1 MKRVVSILLA
11 ATLMLTPGTVTYATE
26 EKPVQMEYQAEG
38 QDAVQAVNGTEQDP
52 LKDIG
57 VVQVSIAPGITLQKS
72 VTFTVGLSGQESQ
85 SIELAANQEIQ
96 DTKGTVHFS
105 QLPAGT
111 YELTVAAPGF
121 ATYTQ
126 TIEVNS
132 KSYAVNLMTGFVEG
146 YTYEEGAYHPGVLL
160 IGDVT
165 GDGVIDDTDRSVLV
179 DAIDTEQSSE
189 LTDLTGDQ
197 KTDLADLEYFA
208 KGYQAEGHT
217 LACIEESVSADAIS
231 PKPGEDTNVEGNLE
245 DLLKGEGN
253 VTLSTQG
260 GTEISEEHPVSVE
273 FDLSESADTQIDGI
287 LIETNKENPIQK
299 ATVDI
304 TYVDA
309 EGNEQTVTAPI
320 ENGVEHLLRTSD
332 VQVSMDE
339 DGNIQ
344 IHLGSQIAVKKVT
357 LTIQGMQNNNNLAEI
372 SKVEFVNGMENRI
385 PKPDM
390 DIPTNLAVETGSEE
404 FTLTWDA
411 CKNVTGY
418 EVLIE
423 HNGEQDTYTVK
434 NNSLKVTSFNEK
446 KLVNKEQYTAK
457 VQSVNGTWKSGYSES
472 VTAVPKADK
481 KPDAPENVKAVGK
494 YKSVEVSWKN
504 MKNTEFYN
512 LFYREKGQEEYT
524 KIENITT
531 NSYTISELKE
541 NVKYEIYLTGVNEL
555 GESDPSLTSTAQTT
569 DLEPAVMPKYK
580 QINTSEEGQVSSHIV
595 SATRGRG
602 EMKDSPLDLEGKT
615 AWGTVDNNPASHFY
629 MADWDDG
636 GEYTDFNNKGFTFEF
651 DQPYTMDTIGFQEV
665 TAQGNFTRISLKY
678 WDENGSEHVVD
689 KNNLKIEARTDKN
702 NKRYYFIRIAEPIQA
717 KKISFGIGRDY
728 SGLRVI
734 TVSEI
739 SFYNYDSLED
749 DIMGLYE
756 DELHTVLKGSVTE
769 QTIQDLRNRLQTKDE
784 ASGEYHPDKDRLE
797 KELDNAEDI
806 LNNQLSE
813 PILIHNT
820 ITTRDT
826 DRGFSGLNAWQPLG
840 ITAAA
845 GEEIT
850 LFVGHNTMGTGS
862 NTNLQLV
869 ATQYHAESGSVSK
882 VVTTLKTGRNDVTIP
897 KIWSTDEE
905 SGGALYIQYTG
916 NNANDRYSVRVNG
929 GVEVPTLD
937 LYGVT
942 DAQERQ
948 QRAEQYVEALK
959 GYVEKMEAVHKEVH
973 ENSGN
978 ESVEYEYS
986 KENCILGATDILLDK
1001 MLFSLPAQQVLSGCE
1016 GNAQKLLDSMDAME
1030 GMMNLFYQ
1038 HKGLNQ
1044 AAPDEKDRFPQRHL
1058 NIRYQRMFAGAFMY
1072 AAGDHIGIG
1081 WNETAGMMTGVPV
1094 QSDNGKYVSGRYFGW
1109 GIAHEIGHN
1118 INQSAYAY
1126 AEVTNNYFAVLAQA
1140 KDTNDSVRFEY
1151 PKVYEKVTSG
1161 TTGKSEDVFTQL
1173 GMYWQLHL
1181 AYDSGYNFKTYD
1193 NYEEQLNN
1201 LFFARVDTYARNTAK
1216 APAPQG
1222 IALTLSGDRDQDFMR
1237 LACAAAQKNILEF
1250 FERWGM
1256 IPNDETRSYAGQFET
1271 ETRAIYYVND
1281 DSRVYRLENS
1291 GSSLG
1296 SLGSLGDVEAV
1307 GDDTTVSVNKDTA
1320 NQVDFTLTSKTIPEE
1335 DILGYEIT
1343 RTMISGGKVEKEVVG
1358 FTTENQFSDHVTTV
1372 NNRVITYEVTVVDK
1386 YLNRSAAKTL
1396 TPVKIEH
1403 DGSLDKEF
1411 WTTTTKNMEA
1421 VHTEDPGEADEDT
1434 PCAPQQEAP
1443 ILKAVDNKTDTTY
1456 TGIAGDEAEVLM
1468 QFNRKQVISGLK
1480 YTVNEG
1486 TAIKDYS
1493 IYVHG
1498 DNDEWTEVVKGSFDD
1513 KKVQTVYFENVDG
1526 KYVGTYST
1534 DAVKLV
1540 IHNQKDTEISI
1551 SELDVLGVTGDNV
1564 DFRSAQ
1570 DGTSAIGRLASDY
1583 QYGETEADKIPAGS
1597 IVFVGSYKGNPAY
1610 NVVLLYDQDGNI
1622 VGGTNTDGSLKAQ
1635 QIILADVPET
1645 GNIQDVSD
1653 GTWIYWIDPQDSA
1666 QLAGKQVRAELYR
1679 VNDAQTNEGQRLVS
1693 DSLYVEVPQEMP
1705 EIELNGNQ

>member
-1 MKRVVSILLA
+1 M
-11 ATLMLTPGTVTYATE
+11 
-26 EKPVQMEYQAEG
+26 
-38 QDAVQAVNGTEQDP
+38 
-52 LKDIG
+52 
-57 VVQVSIAPGITLQKS
+57 
-72 VTFTVGLSGQESQ
+72 
-85 SIELAANQEIQ
+85 
-96 DTKGTVHFS
+96 
-105 QLPAGT
+105 
-111 YELTVAAPGF
+111 
-121 ATYTQ
+121 
-126 TIEVNS
+126 
-132 KSYAVNLMTGFVEG
+132 
-146 YTYEEGAYHPGVLL
+146 
-160 IGDVT
+160 
-165 GDGVIDDTDRSVLV
+165 
-179 DAIDTEQSSE
+179 
-189 LTDLTGDQ
+189 TDLTGDQ

-304 TYVDA
+304 TYIDA

-629 MADWDDG
+629 IADWDDG

-916 NNANDRYSVRVNG
+916 NNANDCYSVRVNG

-959 GYVEKMEAVHKEVH
+959 GYVEKMEAVHKKVH

-1044 AAPDEKDRFPQRHL
+1044 TAPDEKDRFPQRHL

-1296 SLGSLGDVEAV
+1296 SLGDVEAV

-1335 DILGYEIT
+1335 DVLGYEIT
-1343 RTMISGGKVEKEVVG
+1343 RTMISGGQVEKEVVG

-1679 VNDAQTNEGQRLVS
+1679 VNDAQTNEGQRVVS

>member
-1 MKRVVSILLA
+1 M
-11 ATLMLTPGTVTYATE
+11 
-26 EKPVQMEYQAEG
+26 
-38 QDAVQAVNGTEQDP
+38 
-52 LKDIG
+52 
-57 VVQVSIAPGITLQKS
+57 
-72 VTFTVGLSGQESQ
+72 
-85 SIELAANQEIQ
+85 
-96 DTKGTVHFS
+96 
-105 QLPAGT
+105 
-111 YELTVAAPGF
+111 
-121 ATYTQ
+121 
-126 TIEVNS
+126 
-132 KSYAVNLMTGFVEG
+132 
-146 YTYEEGAYHPGVLL
+146 
-160 IGDVT
+160 
-165 GDGVIDDTDRSVLV
+165 
-179 DAIDTEQSSE
+179 
-189 LTDLTGDQ
+189 TDLTGDQ

-304 TYVDA
+304 TYIDA

-629 MADWDDG
+629 IADWDDG

-916 NNANDRYSVRVNG
+916 NNANDCYSVRVNG

-959 GYVEKMEAVHKEVH
+959 GYVEKMEAVHKKVH

-1044 AAPDEKDRFPQRHL
+1044 TAPDEKDRFPQRHL

-1296 SLGSLGDVEAV
+1296 SLGDVEAV

-1335 DILGYEIT
+1335 DVLGYEIT
-1343 RTMISGGKVEKEVVG
+1343 RTMISGGQVEKEVVG

>member
-1 MKRVVSILLA
+1 M
-11 ATLMLTPGTVTYATE
+11 
-26 EKPVQMEYQAEG
+26 
-38 QDAVQAVNGTEQDP
+38 
-52 LKDIG
+52 
-57 VVQVSIAPGITLQKS
+57 LQKC
-72 VTFTVGLSGQESQ
+72 
-85 SIELAANQEIQ
+85 
-96 DTKGTVHFS
+96 
-105 QLPAGT
+105 
-111 YELTVAAPGF
+111 LT
-121 ATYTQ
+121 TT
-126 TIEVNS
+126 
-132 KSYAVNLMTGFVEG
+132 
-146 YTYEEGAYHPGVLL
+146 
-160 IGDVT
+160 
-165 GDGVIDDTDRSVLV
+165 
-179 DAIDTEQSSE
+179 
-189 LTDLTGDQ
+189 
-197 KTDLADLEYFA
+197 
-208 KGYQAEGHT
+208 
-217 LACIEESVSADAIS
+217 
-231 PKPGEDTNVEGNLE
+231 
-245 DLLKGEGN
+245 

-304 TYVDA
+304 TYIDA

-580 QINTSEEGQVSSHIV
+580 QINTSEEGQVSSHIA

-813 PILIHNT
+813 PILVHNT

-959 GYVEKMEAVHKEVH
+959 GYVEKMEAVHKKVH

-1044 AAPDEKDRFPQRHL
+1044 TAPDEKDRFPQRHL

-1296 SLGSLGDVEAV
+1296 SLGDVEAV

-1335 DILGYEIT
+1335 DVLGYEIT
-1343 RTMISGGKVEKEVVG
+1343 RTMISGGQVEKEVVG

-1468 QFNRKQVISGLK
+1468 QFNRKQIISGLK

>member
-1 MKRVVSILLA
+1 M
-11 ATLMLTPGTVTYATE
+11 
-26 EKPVQMEYQAEG
+26 
-38 QDAVQAVNGTEQDP
+38 
-52 LKDIG
+52 
-57 VVQVSIAPGITLQKS
+57 
-72 VTFTVGLSGQESQ
+72 
-85 SIELAANQEIQ
+85 
-96 DTKGTVHFS
+96 
-105 QLPAGT
+105 
-111 YELTVAAPGF
+111 
-121 ATYTQ
+121 
-126 TIEVNS
+126 
-132 KSYAVNLMTGFVEG
+132 
-146 YTYEEGAYHPGVLL
+146 
-160 IGDVT
+160 
-165 GDGVIDDTDRSVLV
+165 
-179 DAIDTEQSSE
+179 
-189 LTDLTGDQ
+189 TDLTGDQ

-304 TYVDA
+304 TYIDA

-629 MADWDDG
+629 IADWDDG

-850 LFVGHNTMGTGS
+850 LFVGHNTMGIGS

-959 GYVEKMEAVHKEVH
+959 GYVEKMEAVHKKVH

-1044 AAPDEKDRFPQRHL
+1044 TAPDEKDRFPQRHL

-1296 SLGSLGDVEAV
+1296 SLGDVEAV

-1335 DILGYEIT
+1335 DVLGYEIT
-1343 RTMISGGKVEKEVVG
+1343 RTMISGGQVEKEVVG

-1468 QFNRKQVISGLK
+1468 QFNRKQIISGLK

>member
-1 MKRVVSILLA
+1 M
-11 ATLMLTPGTVTYATE
+11 
-26 EKPVQMEYQAEG
+26 
-38 QDAVQAVNGTEQDP
+38 
-52 LKDIG
+52 
-57 VVQVSIAPGITLQKS
+57 
-72 VTFTVGLSGQESQ
+72 
-85 SIELAANQEIQ
+85 
-96 DTKGTVHFS
+96 
-105 QLPAGT
+105 
-111 YELTVAAPGF
+111 
-121 ATYTQ
+121 
-126 TIEVNS
+126 
-132 KSYAVNLMTGFVEG
+132 
-146 YTYEEGAYHPGVLL
+146 
-160 IGDVT
+160 
-165 GDGVIDDTDRSVLV
+165 
-179 DAIDTEQSSE
+179 
-189 LTDLTGDQ
+189 TDLTGDQ

-304 TYVDA
+304 TYIDA

-629 MADWDDG
+629 IADWDDG

-916 NNANDRYSVRVNG
+916 NNANDCYSVRVNG

-959 GYVEKMEAVHKEVH
+959 GYVEKMEAVHKKVH

-1044 AAPDEKDRFPQRHL
+1044 TAPDEKDRFPQRHL

-1296 SLGSLGDVEAV
+1296 SLGDVEAV

-1335 DILGYEIT
+1335 DVLGYEIT
-1343 RTMISGGKVEKEVVG
+1343 RTMISGGQVEKEVVG

-1526 KYVGTYST
+1526 KYIGTYST

>member
-11 ATLMLTPGTVTYATE
+11 ATLMLTSGTVTYATE
-26 EKPVQMEYQAEG
+26 ENPVQMEYQTEG
-38 QDAVQAVNGTEQDP
+38 QDAVQAVNGTEQAP

-111 YELTVAAPGF
+111 YELTVAAPRF

-146 YTYEEGAYHPGVLL
+146 YTYEEGDYHPGVLL

-304 TYVDA
+304 TYIDA

-813 PILIHNT
+813 PILVHNT

-959 GYVEKMEAVHKEVH
+959 GYVEKMEAVHKKVH

-986 KENCILGATDILLDK
+986 KENCILVATDILLDK

-1016 GNAQKLLDSMDAME
+1016 VNAQKLLDSMDAME

-1044 AAPDEKDRFPQRHL
+1044 TAPDEKDRFPQRHL

-1256 IPNDETRSYAGQFET
+1256 ILNDETRSYAGQFET

-1296 SLGSLGDVEAV
+1296 SLGDVEAV

-1335 DILGYEIT
+1335 DVLGYEIT
-1343 RTMISGGKVEKEVVG
+1343 RTMISGGQVDKEVVG
-1358 FTTENQFSDHVTTV
+1358 FTTENQFSDHATTV

-1468 QFNRKQVISGLK
+1468 QFNRKQIISGLK

>member
-1 MKRVVSILLA
+1 M
-11 ATLMLTPGTVTYATE
+11 
-26 EKPVQMEYQAEG
+26 
-38 QDAVQAVNGTEQDP
+38 
-52 LKDIG
+52 
-57 VVQVSIAPGITLQKS
+57 
-72 VTFTVGLSGQESQ
+72 
-85 SIELAANQEIQ
+85 
-96 DTKGTVHFS
+96 
-105 QLPAGT
+105 
-111 YELTVAAPGF
+111 
-121 ATYTQ
+121 
-126 TIEVNS
+126 
-132 KSYAVNLMTGFVEG
+132 
-146 YTYEEGAYHPGVLL
+146 
-160 IGDVT
+160 
-165 GDGVIDDTDRSVLV
+165 
-179 DAIDTEQSSE
+179 
-189 LTDLTGDQ
+189 TDLTGDQ

-304 TYVDA
+304 TYIDA

-629 MADWDDG
+629 IADWDDG

-916 NNANDRYSVRVNG
+916 NNANDCYSVRVNG

-959 GYVEKMEAVHKEVH
+959 GYVEKMEAVHKKVH

-1044 AAPDEKDRFPQRHL
+1044 TAPDEKDRFPQRHL

-1296 SLGSLGDVEAV
+1296 SLGDVEAV

-1335 DILGYEIT
+1335 DVLGYEIT
-1343 RTMISGGKVEKEVVG
+1343 RTMISGGQVEKEVVG

-1597 IVFVGSYKGNPAY
+1597 IVFVGSYKGNPAH

>member
-1 MKRVVSILLA
+1 M
-11 ATLMLTPGTVTYATE
+11 
-26 EKPVQMEYQAEG
+26 
-38 QDAVQAVNGTEQDP
+38 
-52 LKDIG
+52 
-57 VVQVSIAPGITLQKS
+57 
-72 VTFTVGLSGQESQ
+72 
-85 SIELAANQEIQ
+85 
-96 DTKGTVHFS
+96 
-105 QLPAGT
+105 
-111 YELTVAAPGF
+111 
-121 ATYTQ
+121 
-126 TIEVNS
+126 
-132 KSYAVNLMTGFVEG
+132 
-146 YTYEEGAYHPGVLL
+146 
-160 IGDVT
+160 
-165 GDGVIDDTDRSVLV
+165 
-179 DAIDTEQSSE
+179 
-189 LTDLTGDQ
+189 TDLTGDQ

-304 TYVDA
+304 TYIDA

-629 MADWDDG
+629 IADWDDG

-916 NNANDRYSVRVNG
+916 NNANDCYSVRVNG

-959 GYVEKMEAVHKEVH
+959 GYVEKMEAVHKKVH

-1044 AAPDEKDRFPQRHL
+1044 TAPDEKDRFPQRHL

-1256 IPNDETRSYAGQFET
+1256 IPNDKTRSYAGQFET

-1291 GSSLG
+1291 GS

-1335 DILGYEIT
+1335 DVLGYEIT
-1343 RTMISGGKVEKEVVG
+1343 RTMISGGQVEKEVVG

>member
-1 MKRVVSILLA
+1 M
-11 ATLMLTPGTVTYATE
+11 
-26 EKPVQMEYQAEG
+26 
-38 QDAVQAVNGTEQDP
+38 
-52 LKDIG
+52 
-57 VVQVSIAPGITLQKS
+57 
-72 VTFTVGLSGQESQ
+72 
-85 SIELAANQEIQ
+85 
-96 DTKGTVHFS
+96 
-105 QLPAGT
+105 
-111 YELTVAAPGF
+111 
-121 ATYTQ
+121 
-126 TIEVNS
+126 
-132 KSYAVNLMTGFVEG
+132 
-146 YTYEEGAYHPGVLL
+146 
-160 IGDVT
+160 
-165 GDGVIDDTDRSVLV
+165 
-179 DAIDTEQSSE
+179 
-189 LTDLTGDQ
+189 TDLTGDQ

-304 TYVDA
+304 TYIDA

-629 MADWDDG
+629 IADWDDG

-959 GYVEKMEAVHKEVH
+959 GYVEKMEAVHKKVH

-1044 AAPDEKDRFPQRHL
+1044 TAPDEKDRFPQRHL

-1296 SLGSLGDVEAV
+1296 SLGDVEAV

-1335 DILGYEIT
+1335 DVLGYEIT

-1468 QFNRKQVISGLK
+1468 QFNRKQIISGLK

>member
-1 MKRVVSILLA
+1 M
-11 ATLMLTPGTVTYATE
+11 
-26 EKPVQMEYQAEG
+26 
-38 QDAVQAVNGTEQDP
+38 
-52 LKDIG
+52 
-57 VVQVSIAPGITLQKS
+57 
-72 VTFTVGLSGQESQ
+72 
-85 SIELAANQEIQ
+85 
-96 DTKGTVHFS
+96 
-105 QLPAGT
+105 
-111 YELTVAAPGF
+111 
-121 ATYTQ
+121 
-126 TIEVNS
+126 
-132 KSYAVNLMTGFVEG
+132 
-146 YTYEEGAYHPGVLL
+146 
-160 IGDVT
+160 
-165 GDGVIDDTDRSVLV
+165 
-179 DAIDTEQSSE
+179 
-189 LTDLTGDQ
+189 TDLTGDQ

-304 TYVDA
+304 TYIDA

-629 MADWDDG
+629 IADWDDG

-916 NNANDRYSVRVNG
+916 NNANDCYSVRVNG

-959 GYVEKMEAVHKEVH
+959 GYVEKMEAVHKKVH

-1044 AAPDEKDRFPQRHL
+1044 TAPDEKDRFPQRHL

-1296 SLGSLGDVEAV
+1296 SLGDVEAV

-1335 DILGYEIT
+1335 DVLGYEIT
-1343 RTMISGGKVEKEVVG
+1343 RTMISGGQVEKEVVG

-1421 VHTEDPGEADEDT
+1421 VHTEDPGEADEQT

>member
-11 ATLMLTPGTVTYATE
+11 ATLMLNSGTVAYATE
-26 EKPVQMEYQAEG
+26 ASPVGEVESQETGEESQKPLQNVGEVHVA
-38 QDAVQAVNGTEQDP
+38 
-52 LKDIG
+52 
-57 VVQVSIAPGITLQKS
+57 IAPGIVQQKS

-85 SIELAANQEIQ
+85 SIELPANSEAADVQGNVQFT
-96 DTKGTVHFS
+96 D
-105 QLPAGT
+105 LPAGT
-111 YELTVAAPGF
+111 YELTVTAPGF
-121 ATYTQ
+121 AAYRQ
-126 TIEVNS
+126 TLEVNN
-132 KSYAVNLMTGFVEG
+132 KSYTAKLMTGFVEG

-165 GDGVIDDTDRSVLV
+165 GDGVIDDVDRTALI

-197 KTDLADLEYFA
+197 KTDLADLEYFS

-217 LACIEESVSADAIS
+217 LAYIEEAVSAGAVS
-231 PKPGEDTNVEGNLE
+231 PKPGEGTNVEGNLE
-245 DLLKGEGN
+245 DVLKGEGS
-253 VTLSTQG
+253 VILSPEG

-273 FDLSESADTQIDGI
+273 FDLSENADTQMDGI

-309 EGNEQTVTAPI
+309 EGNEHTVTAPI
-320 ENGVEHLLRTSD
+320 ENGVEHLLRASD

-339 DGNIQ
+339 NGNIQ
-344 IHLGSQIAVKKVT
+344 IHLGSQVAVKKVT

-372 SKVEFVNGMENRI
+372 SKVEFVNGMEDRI

-390 DIPTNLAVETGSEE
+390 DIPANLAVETGSEE

-423 HNGEQDTYTVK
+423 HNGEQASYTVK

-446 KLVNKEQYTAK
+446 KLVNKEQYIAK
-457 VQSVNGTWKSGYSES
+457 VQSINGTWKSGYSEP

-481 KPDAPENVKAVGK
+481 KPDAPENVQAVGK

-504 MKNTEFYN
+504 MKNTDFYH

-629 MADWDDG
+629 IADWDDG

-869 ATQYHAESGSVSK
+869 ATQYHAESGAVSK

-897 KIWSTDEE
+897 RIWSTDEE

-948 QRAEQYVEALK
+948 QRAAQYVEALK
-959 GYVEKMEAVHKEVH
+959 SYVEKMETVHEEVHK
-973 ENSGN
+973 NSGN
-978 ESVEYEYS
+978 DAVEYEYN
-986 KENCILGATDILLDK
+986 KANCILGATDILLDT

-1044 AAPDEKDRFPQRHL
+1044 TAPDEKDRFPQRHL

-1072 AAGDHIGIG
+1072 AAGDHIGIE
-1081 WNETAGMMTGVPV
+1081 WNETAGMMGGVPV

-1256 IPNDETRSYAGQFET
+1256 IPNEETRSYAGQFEA

-1291 GSSLG
+1291 GS

-1320 NQVDFTLTSKTIPEE
+1320 NQVDFTLTSKTIPQE
-1335 DILGYEIT
+1335 DVLGYEIT
-1343 RTMISGGKVEKEVVG
+1343 RTMISGGQVEKEVVG

-1386 YLNRSAAKTL
+1386 YLNRSAVKAL

-1498 DNDEWTEVVKGSFDD
+1498 DNDEWTEIVKGSFND
-1513 KKVQTVYFENVDG
+1513 KQVQTVYFENVDG

-1540 IHNQKDTEISI
+1540 IHNQKGTEISI

-1610 NVVLLYDQDGNI
+1610 NVVLLYDQNGNI
-1622 VGGTNTDGSLKAQ
+1622 VGGTNEDGSLKAQ

-1653 GTWIYWIDPQDSA
+1653 GTWIYWIDPQDIAELS
-1666 QLAGKQVRAELYR
+1666 GKQVRAELYR

>member
-11 ATLMLTPGTVTYATE
+11 ATLMLTSGTVTYATE
-26 EKPVQMEYQAEG
+26 ENPVQMEYQAEG
-38 QDAVQAVNGTEQDP
+38 QDAVQAVNGTEQTP

-494 YKSVEVSWKN
+494 YKRVEVSWKN

-948 QRAEQYVEALK
+948 QRAAQYVEALK
-959 GYVEKMEAVHKEVH
+959 SYVEKMETVHEEVHK
-973 ENSGN
+973 NSGN
-978 ESVEYEYS
+978 DAVEYEYN
-986 KENCILGATDILLDK
+986 KANCILGATDILLNT

-1044 AAPDEKDRFPQRHL
+1044 TAPDEKDRFPRRHL

-1072 AAGDHIGIG
+1072 AAGDHIGIE
-1081 WNETAGMMTGVPV
+1081 WSETAGMMGGVP
-1094 QSDNGKYVSGRYFGW
+1094 
-1109 GIAHEIGHN
+1109 
-1118 INQSAYAY
+1118 
-1126 AEVTNNYFAVLAQA
+1126 QA

-1256 IPNDETRSYAGQFET
+1256 IPNEETRSYAGQFEA

-1281 DSRVYRLENS
+1281 DSRVYRLGNS
-1291 GSSLG
+1291 GS

-1320 NQVDFTLTSKTIPEE
+1320 NQVDFTLTSKTIPQE
-1335 DILGYEIT
+1335 DVLGYEIT
-1343 RTMISGGKVEKEVVG
+1343 RTMISGGQVEKEVVG

-1386 YLNRSAAKTL
+1386 YLNRSAVKAL

-1443 ILKAVDNKTDTTY
+1443 ILKAVDGKTDTTY

-1498 DNDEWTEVVKGSFDD
+1498 DNDEWTEVVKGSFND
-1513 KKVQTVYFENVDG
+1513 KQVQTVYFENVDG

-1540 IHNQKDTEISI
+1540 IHNQKGTEISI

-1610 NVVLLYDQDGNI
+1610 NVVLLYDQNGNI
-1622 VGGTNTDGSLKAQ
+1622 VGGTNEDGSLKAQ
-1635 QIILADVPET
+1635 QIILADVPEA

>member
-1 MKRVVSILLA
+1 M
-11 ATLMLTPGTVTYATE
+11 
-26 EKPVQMEYQAEG
+26 
-38 QDAVQAVNGTEQDP
+38 
-52 LKDIG
+52 
-57 VVQVSIAPGITLQKS
+57 
-72 VTFTVGLSGQESQ
+72 
-85 SIELAANQEIQ
+85 
-96 DTKGTVHFS
+96 
-105 QLPAGT
+105 
-111 YELTVAAPGF
+111 
-121 ATYTQ
+121 
-126 TIEVNS
+126 
-132 KSYAVNLMTGFVEG
+132 
-146 YTYEEGAYHPGVLL
+146 
-160 IGDVT
+160 
-165 GDGVIDDTDRSVLV
+165 
-179 DAIDTEQSSE
+179 
-189 LTDLTGDQ
+189 
-197 KTDLADLEYFA
+197 
-208 KGYQAEGHT
+208 
-217 LACIEESVSADAIS
+217 
-231 PKPGEDTNVEGNLE
+231 EGNLE

-304 TYVDA
+304 TYIDA

-434 NNSLKVTSFNEK
+434 NNSLKVTSFNER

-813 PILIHNT
+813 PILVHNT

-959 GYVEKMEAVHKEVH
+959 GYVEKMEAVHKKVH

-1044 AAPDEKDRFPQRHL
+1044 TAPDEKDRFPQRHL

-1296 SLGSLGDVEAV
+1296 SLGDVEAV

-1335 DILGYEIT
+1335 DVLGYEIT
-1343 RTMISGGKVEKEVVG
+1343 RTMISGGQVEKEVVG

-1468 QFNRKQVISGLK
+1468 QFNRKQIISGLK

>member
-1 MKRVVSILLA
+1 
-11 ATLMLTPGTVTYATE
+11 
-26 EKPVQMEYQAEG
+26 
-38 QDAVQAVNGTEQDP
+38 
-52 LKDIG
+52 
-57 VVQVSIAPGITLQKS
+57 
-72 VTFTVGLSGQESQ
+72 
-85 SIELAANQEIQ
+85 
-96 DTKGTVHFS
+96 
-105 QLPAGT
+105 
-111 YELTVAAPGF
+111 
-121 ATYTQ
+121 
-126 TIEVNS
+126 
-132 KSYAVNLMTGFVEG
+132 
-146 YTYEEGAYHPGVLL
+146 
-160 IGDVT
+160 
-165 GDGVIDDTDRSVLV
+165 
-179 DAIDTEQSSE
+179 
-189 LTDLTGDQ
+189 
-197 KTDLADLEYFA
+197 
-208 KGYQAEGHT
+208 
-217 LACIEESVSADAIS
+217 
-231 PKPGEDTNVEGNLE
+231 
-245 DLLKGEGN
+245 
-253 VTLSTQG
+253 
-260 GTEISEEHPVSVE
+260 
-273 FDLSESADTQIDGI
+273 
-287 LIETNKENPIQK
+287 
-299 ATVDI
+299 
-304 TYVDA
+304 
-309 EGNEQTVTAPI
+309 
-320 ENGVEHLLRTSD
+320 
-332 VQVSMDE
+332 MDE

-580 QINTSEEGQVSSHIV
+580 QINTSEEGQVSSHIA

-813 PILIHNT
+813 PILVHNT

-959 GYVEKMEAVHKEVH
+959 GYVEKMEAVHKKVH

-1044 AAPDEKDRFPQRHL
+1044 TAPDEKDRFPQRHL

-1201 LFFARVDTYARNTAK
+1201 LFFARMDTYARNTAK

-1296 SLGSLGDVEAV
+1296 SLGDVEAV

-1335 DILGYEIT
+1335 DVLGYEIT
-1343 RTMISGGKVEKEVVG
+1343 RTMISGGQVEKEVVG

-1468 QFNRKQVISGLK
+1468 QFNRKQIISGLK

>member
-11 ATLMLTPGTVTYATE
+11 ATLMLTSGTVTYATE
-26 EKPVQMEYQAEG
+26 ENPVQMEYQTEG
-38 QDAVQAVNGTEQDP
+38 QDAVQAVNGTEQAP

-146 YTYEEGAYHPGVLL
+146 YTYEEGDYHPGVLL

-357 LTIQGMQNNNNLAEI
+357 LTIQGMQNNNNLVEI

-948 QRAEQYVEALK
+948 QRAAQYVEALK
-959 GYVEKMEAVHKEVH
+959 SYVEKMETVHEEVHK
-973 ENSGN
+973 NSGN
-978 ESVEYEYS
+978 DAVEYEYN
-986 KENCILGATDILLDK
+986 KANCILGATDILLNT

-1044 AAPDEKDRFPQRHL
+1044 TAPDEKDRFPRRHL

-1072 AAGDHIGIG
+1072 AAGDHIGIE
-1081 WNETAGMMTGVPV
+1081 WNETAGMMGGVPV
-1094 QSDNGKYVSGRYFGW
+1094 QSENGKYVSGRYFGW

-1118 INQSAYAY
+1118 INQGAYAY

-1256 IPNDETRSYAGQFET
+1256 IPNEETRSYAGQFEA

-1281 DSRVYRLENS
+1281 DSRVYRLGNS
-1291 GSSLG
+1291 GS

-1307 GDDTTVSVNKDTA
+1307 GDDTTVSVNKDTT
-1320 NQVDFTLTSKTIPEE
+1320 NQVDFTLTSKTIPQE
-1335 DILGYEIT
+1335 DVLGYEIT
-1343 RTMISGGKVEKEVVG
+1343 RIMISGGQVEKEVVG

>member
-1 MKRVVSILLA
+1 M
-11 ATLMLTPGTVTYATE
+11 
-26 EKPVQMEYQAEG
+26 
-38 QDAVQAVNGTEQDP
+38 
-52 LKDIG
+52 
-57 VVQVSIAPGITLQKS
+57 
-72 VTFTVGLSGQESQ
+72 
-85 SIELAANQEIQ
+85 
-96 DTKGTVHFS
+96 
-105 QLPAGT
+105 
-111 YELTVAAPGF
+111 
-121 ATYTQ
+121 
-126 TIEVNS
+126 
-132 KSYAVNLMTGFVEG
+132 
-146 YTYEEGAYHPGVLL
+146 
-160 IGDVT
+160 
-165 GDGVIDDTDRSVLV
+165 
-179 DAIDTEQSSE
+179 
-189 LTDLTGDQ
+189 TDLTGDQ

-304 TYVDA
+304 TYIDA

-806 LNNQLSE
+806 LNNHLSE

-916 NNANDRYSVRVNG
+916 NNANDCYSVRVNG

-959 GYVEKMEAVHKEVH
+959 GYVEKMEAVHKKVH

-1044 AAPDEKDRFPQRHL
+1044 TAPDEKDRFPQRHL

-1296 SLGSLGDVEAV
+1296 SLGDVEAV

-1335 DILGYEIT
+1335 DVLGYEIT
-1343 RTMISGGKVEKEVVG
+1343 RTMISGGQVEKEVVG

-1468 QFNRKQVISGLK
+1468 QFNRKQIISGLK

>member
-1 MKRVVSILLA
+1 M
-11 ATLMLTPGTVTYATE
+11 
-26 EKPVQMEYQAEG
+26 
-38 QDAVQAVNGTEQDP
+38 
-52 LKDIG
+52 
-57 VVQVSIAPGITLQKS
+57 
-72 VTFTVGLSGQESQ
+72 
-85 SIELAANQEIQ
+85 
-96 DTKGTVHFS
+96 
-105 QLPAGT
+105 
-111 YELTVAAPGF
+111 
-121 ATYTQ
+121 
-126 TIEVNS
+126 
-132 KSYAVNLMTGFVEG
+132 
-146 YTYEEGAYHPGVLL
+146 
-160 IGDVT
+160 
-165 GDGVIDDTDRSVLV
+165 
-179 DAIDTEQSSE
+179 
-189 LTDLTGDQ
+189 
-197 KTDLADLEYFA
+197 
-208 KGYQAEGHT
+208 
-217 LACIEESVSADAIS
+217 
-231 PKPGEDTNVEGNLE
+231 
-245 DLLKGEGN
+245 
-253 VTLSTQG
+253 
-260 GTEISEEHPVSVE
+260 
-273 FDLSESADTQIDGI
+273 
-287 LIETNKENPIQK
+287 
-299 ATVDI
+299 DI
-304 TYVDA
+304 TYIDA

-434 NNSLKVTSFNEK
+434 NNSLKVTSFNER

-813 PILIHNT
+813 PILVHNT

-959 GYVEKMEAVHKEVH
+959 GYVEKMEAVHKKVH

-1044 AAPDEKDRFPQRHL
+1044 TAPDEKDRFPQRHL

-1181 AYDSGYNFKTYD
+1181 AYDFGYNFKTYD

-1296 SLGSLGDVEAV
+1296 SLGDVEAV

-1335 DILGYEIT
+1335 DVLGYEIT
-1343 RTMISGGKVEKEVVG
+1343 RTMISGGQVEKEVVG

-1468 QFNRKQVISGLK
+1468 QFNRKQIISGLK

>member
-1 MKRVVSILLA
+1 
-11 ATLMLTPGTVTYATE
+11 
-26 EKPVQMEYQAEG
+26 
-38 QDAVQAVNGTEQDP
+38 
-52 LKDIG
+52 
-57 VVQVSIAPGITLQKS
+57 
-72 VTFTVGLSGQESQ
+72 
-85 SIELAANQEIQ
+85 
-96 DTKGTVHFS
+96 
-105 QLPAGT
+105 
-111 YELTVAAPGF
+111 
-121 ATYTQ
+121 
-126 TIEVNS
+126 
-132 KSYAVNLMTGFVEG
+132 
-146 YTYEEGAYHPGVLL
+146 
-160 IGDVT
+160 
-165 GDGVIDDTDRSVLV
+165 
-179 DAIDTEQSSE
+179 
-189 LTDLTGDQ
+189 
-197 KTDLADLEYFA
+197 
-208 KGYQAEGHT
+208 
-217 LACIEESVSADAIS
+217 
-231 PKPGEDTNVEGNLE
+231 
-245 DLLKGEGN
+245 
-253 VTLSTQG
+253 
-260 GTEISEEHPVSVE
+260 
-273 FDLSESADTQIDGI
+273 
-287 LIETNKENPIQK
+287 
-299 ATVDI
+299 
-304 TYVDA
+304 
-309 EGNEQTVTAPI
+309 
-320 ENGVEHLLRTSD
+320 
-332 VQVSMDE
+332 MDE

-629 MADWDDG
+629 IADWDDG

-916 NNANDRYSVRVNG
+916 NNANDCYSVRVNG

-959 GYVEKMEAVHKEVH
+959 GYVEKMEAVHKKVH

-1044 AAPDEKDRFPQRHL
+1044 TAPDEKDRFPQRHL

-1296 SLGSLGDVEAV
+1296 SLGDVEAV

-1335 DILGYEIT
+1335 DVLGYEIT
-1343 RTMISGGKVEKEVVG
+1343 RTMISGGQVEKEVVG

>member
-1 MKRVVSILLA
+1 M
-11 ATLMLTPGTVTYATE
+11 
-26 EKPVQMEYQAEG
+26 
-38 QDAVQAVNGTEQDP
+38 
-52 LKDIG
+52 
-57 VVQVSIAPGITLQKS
+57 
-72 VTFTVGLSGQESQ
+72 
-85 SIELAANQEIQ
+85 
-96 DTKGTVHFS
+96 
-105 QLPAGT
+105 
-111 YELTVAAPGF
+111 
-121 ATYTQ
+121 
-126 TIEVNS
+126 
-132 KSYAVNLMTGFVEG
+132 
-146 YTYEEGAYHPGVLL
+146 LL

-304 TYVDA
+304 TYIDA

-813 PILIHNT
+813 PILVHNT

-959 GYVEKMEAVHKEVH
+959 GYVEKMEAVHKKVH

-1044 AAPDEKDRFPQRHL
+1044 TAPDEKDRFPQRHL

-1237 LACAAAQKNILEF
+1237 LACAVAQKNILEF

-1296 SLGSLGDVEAV
+1296 SLGDVEAV

-1335 DILGYEIT
+1335 DVLGYEIT
-1343 RTMISGGKVEKEVVG
+1343 RTMISGGQVEKEVVG

-1468 QFNRKQVISGLK
+1468 QFNRKQIISGLK

-1540 IHNQKDTEISI
+1540 IHNQKDTEIAI

-1564 DFRSAQ
+1564 NFRSAQ

>member
-1 MKRVVSILLA
+1 M
-11 ATLMLTPGTVTYATE
+11 
-26 EKPVQMEYQAEG
+26 
-38 QDAVQAVNGTEQDP
+38 
-52 LKDIG
+52 
-57 VVQVSIAPGITLQKS
+57 
-72 VTFTVGLSGQESQ
+72 
-85 SIELAANQEIQ
+85 
-96 DTKGTVHFS
+96 
-105 QLPAGT
+105 
-111 YELTVAAPGF
+111 
-121 ATYTQ
+121 
-126 TIEVNS
+126 
-132 KSYAVNLMTGFVEG
+132 
-146 YTYEEGAYHPGVLL
+146 
-160 IGDVT
+160 
-165 GDGVIDDTDRSVLV
+165 
-179 DAIDTEQSSE
+179 
-189 LTDLTGDQ
+189 
-197 KTDLADLEYFA
+197 
-208 KGYQAEGHT
+208 
-217 LACIEESVSADAIS
+217 
-231 PKPGEDTNVEGNLE
+231 EGNLE

-304 TYVDA
+304 TYIDA

-813 PILIHNT
+813 PILVHNT

-959 GYVEKMEAVHKEVH
+959 GYVEKMEAVHKKVH

-1044 AAPDEKDRFPQRHL
+1044 TAPDEKDRFPQRHL

-1237 LACAAAQKNILEF
+1237 LACAAARRI
-1250 FERWGM
+1250 
-1256 IPNDETRSYAGQFET
+1256 
-1271 ETRAIYYVND
+1271 
-1281 DSRVYRLENS
+1281 
-1291 GSSLG
+1291 
-1296 SLGSLGDVEAV
+1296 
-1307 GDDTTVSVNKDTA
+1307 
-1320 NQVDFTLTSKTIPEE
+1320 
-1335 DILGYEIT
+1335 
-1343 RTMISGGKVEKEVVG
+1343 
-1358 FTTENQFSDHVTTV
+1358 FS
-1372 NNRVITYEVTVVDK
+1372 N
-1386 YLNRSAAKTL
+1386 
-1396 TPVKIEH
+1396 
-1403 DGSLDKEF
+1403 F
-1411 WTTTTKNMEA
+1411 
-1421 VHTEDPGEADEDT
+1421 
-1434 PCAPQQEAP
+1434 
-1443 ILKAVDNKTDTTY
+1443 
-1456 TGIAGDEAEVLM
+1456 
-1468 QFNRKQVISGLK
+1468 
-1480 YTVNEG
+1480 
-1486 TAIKDYS
+1486 
-1493 IYVHG
+1493 
-1498 DNDEWTEVVKGSFDD
+1498 
-1513 KKVQTVYFENVDG
+1513 
-1526 KYVGTYST
+1526 
-1534 DAVKLV
+1534 
-1540 IHNQKDTEISI
+1540 
-1551 SELDVLGVTGDNV
+1551 
-1564 DFRSAQ
+1564 
-1570 DGTSAIGRLASDY
+1570 
-1583 QYGETEADKIPAGS
+1583 
-1597 IVFVGSYKGNPAY
+1597 
-1610 NVVLLYDQDGNI
+1610 
-1622 VGGTNTDGSLKAQ
+1622 
-1635 QIILADVPET
+1635 
-1645 GNIQDVSD
+1645 
-1653 GTWIYWIDPQDSA
+1653 
-1666 QLAGKQVRAELYR
+1666 
-1679 VNDAQTNEGQRLVS
+1679 
-1693 DSLYVEVPQEMP
+1693 
-1705 EIELNGNQ
+1705 

>member
-1 MKRVVSILLA
+1 M
-11 ATLMLTPGTVTYATE
+11 
-26 EKPVQMEYQAEG
+26 
-38 QDAVQAVNGTEQDP
+38 
-52 LKDIG
+52 
-57 VVQVSIAPGITLQKS
+57 
-72 VTFTVGLSGQESQ
+72 
-85 SIELAANQEIQ
+85 
-96 DTKGTVHFS
+96 
-105 QLPAGT
+105 
-111 YELTVAAPGF
+111 
-121 ATYTQ
+121 
-126 TIEVNS
+126 
-132 KSYAVNLMTGFVEG
+132 
-146 YTYEEGAYHPGVLL
+146 
-160 IGDVT
+160 
-165 GDGVIDDTDRSVLV
+165 
-179 DAIDTEQSSE
+179 
-189 LTDLTGDQ
+189 TDLTGDQ

-304 TYVDA
+304 TYIDA

-629 MADWDDG
+629 IADWDDG

-948 QRAEQYVEALK
+948 QRAEQYVEVLK
-959 GYVEKMEAVHKEVH
+959 GYVEKMEAVHKKVH

-1044 AAPDEKDRFPQRHL
+1044 TAPDEKDRFPQRHL

-1296 SLGSLGDVEAV
+1296 SLGDVEAV

-1335 DILGYEIT
+1335 DVLGYEIT
-1343 RTMISGGKVEKEVVG
+1343 RTMISGGQVEKEVVG

-1468 QFNRKQVISGLK
+1468 QFNRKQIISGLK

>member
-1 MKRVVSILLA
+1 M
-11 ATLMLTPGTVTYATE
+11 
-26 EKPVQMEYQAEG
+26 
-38 QDAVQAVNGTEQDP
+38 
-52 LKDIG
+52 
-57 VVQVSIAPGITLQKS
+57 
-72 VTFTVGLSGQESQ
+72 
-85 SIELAANQEIQ
+85 
-96 DTKGTVHFS
+96 
-105 QLPAGT
+105 
-111 YELTVAAPGF
+111 
-121 ATYTQ
+121 
-126 TIEVNS
+126 
-132 KSYAVNLMTGFVEG
+132 
-146 YTYEEGAYHPGVLL
+146 
-160 IGDVT
+160 
-165 GDGVIDDTDRSVLV
+165 
-179 DAIDTEQSSE
+179 
-189 LTDLTGDQ
+189 TDLTGDQ

-304 TYVDA
+304 TYIDA

-629 MADWDDG
+629 IADWDDG

-916 NNANDRYSVRVNG
+916 NNANDCYSVRVNG

-959 GYVEKMEAVHKEVH
+959 GYVEKMEAVHKKVH

-1044 AAPDEKDRFPQRHL
+1044 TAPDEKDRFPQRHL

-1296 SLGSLGDVEAV
+1296 SLGDVEAV

-1335 DILGYEIT
+1335 DVLGYEIT
-1343 RTMISGGKVEKEVVG
+1343 RTMISGGQVEKEVVG

-1468 QFNRKQVISGLK
+1468 QFNRKQIISGLK

-1513 KKVQTVYFENVDG
+1513 KKVQMVYFENVDG

>member
-1 MKRVVSILLA
+1 
-11 ATLMLTPGTVTYATE
+11 
-26 EKPVQMEYQAEG
+26 
-38 QDAVQAVNGTEQDP
+38 
-52 LKDIG
+52 
-57 VVQVSIAPGITLQKS
+57 
-72 VTFTVGLSGQESQ
+72 
-85 SIELAANQEIQ
+85 
-96 DTKGTVHFS
+96 
-105 QLPAGT
+105 
-111 YELTVAAPGF
+111 
-121 ATYTQ
+121 
-126 TIEVNS
+126 
-132 KSYAVNLMTGFVEG
+132 
-146 YTYEEGAYHPGVLL
+146 
-160 IGDVT
+160 
-165 GDGVIDDTDRSVLV
+165 
-179 DAIDTEQSSE
+179 

-304 TYVDA
+304 TYIDA

-629 MADWDDG
+629 IADWDDG

-916 NNANDRYSVRVNG
+916 NNANDCYSVRVNG

-959 GYVEKMEAVHKEVH
+959 GYVEKMEAVHKKVH

-1044 AAPDEKDRFPQRHL
+1044 TAPDEKDRFPQRHL

-1296 SLGSLGDVEAV
+1296 SLGDVEAV

-1335 DILGYEIT
+1335 DVLGYEIT
-1343 RTMISGGKVEKEVVG
+1343 RTMISGGQVEKEVVG

>member
-1 MKRVVSILLA
+1 M
-11 ATLMLTPGTVTYATE
+11 
-26 EKPVQMEYQAEG
+26 
-38 QDAVQAVNGTEQDP
+38 
-52 LKDIG
+52 
-57 VVQVSIAPGITLQKS
+57 
-72 VTFTVGLSGQESQ
+72 
-85 SIELAANQEIQ
+85 
-96 DTKGTVHFS
+96 
-105 QLPAGT
+105 
-111 YELTVAAPGF
+111 
-121 ATYTQ
+121 
-126 TIEVNS
+126 
-132 KSYAVNLMTGFVEG
+132 
-146 YTYEEGAYHPGVLL
+146 
-160 IGDVT
+160 
-165 GDGVIDDTDRSVLV
+165 
-179 DAIDTEQSSE
+179 
-189 LTDLTGDQ
+189 TDLTGDQ

-304 TYVDA
+304 TYIDA

-629 MADWDDG
+629 IADWDDG

-916 NNANDRYSVRVNG
+916 NNANDCYSVRVNG

-959 GYVEKMEAVHKEVH
+959 GYVEKMEAVHKKVH

-1044 AAPDEKDRFPQRHL
+1044 TAPDEKDRFPQRHL

-1193 NYEEQLNN
+1193 NYEERLNN

-1296 SLGSLGDVEAV
+1296 SLGDVEAV

-1335 DILGYEIT
+1335 DVLGYEIT
-1343 RTMISGGKVEKEVVG
+1343 RTMISGGQVEKEVVG

>member
-1 MKRVVSILLA
+1 M
-11 ATLMLTPGTVTYATE
+11 
-26 EKPVQMEYQAEG
+26 
-38 QDAVQAVNGTEQDP
+38 
-52 LKDIG
+52 
-57 VVQVSIAPGITLQKS
+57 
-72 VTFTVGLSGQESQ
+72 
-85 SIELAANQEIQ
+85 
-96 DTKGTVHFS
+96 
-105 QLPAGT
+105 
-111 YELTVAAPGF
+111 
-121 ATYTQ
+121 
-126 TIEVNS
+126 
-132 KSYAVNLMTGFVEG
+132 
-146 YTYEEGAYHPGVLL
+146 
-160 IGDVT
+160 
-165 GDGVIDDTDRSVLV
+165 
-179 DAIDTEQSSE
+179 
-189 LTDLTGDQ
+189 TDLTGDQ

-304 TYVDA
+304 TYIDA

-390 DIPTNLAVETGSEE
+390 DIPTNPAVETGSEE

-629 MADWDDG
+629 IADWDDG

-916 NNANDRYSVRVNG
+916 NNANDCYSVRVNG

-959 GYVEKMEAVHKEVH
+959 GYVEKMEAVHKKVH

-1044 AAPDEKDRFPQRHL
+1044 TAPDEKDRFPQRHL

-1296 SLGSLGDVEAV
+1296 SLGDVEAV

-1335 DILGYEIT
+1335 DVLGYEIT
-1343 RTMISGGKVEKEVVG
+1343 RTMISGGQVEKEVVG

>member
-1 MKRVVSILLA
+1 
-11 ATLMLTPGTVTYATE
+11 
-26 EKPVQMEYQAEG
+26 
-38 QDAVQAVNGTEQDP
+38 
-52 LKDIG
+52 
-57 VVQVSIAPGITLQKS
+57 
-72 VTFTVGLSGQESQ
+72 
-85 SIELAANQEIQ
+85 
-96 DTKGTVHFS
+96 
-105 QLPAGT
+105 
-111 YELTVAAPGF
+111 
-121 ATYTQ
+121 
-126 TIEVNS
+126 
-132 KSYAVNLMTGFVEG
+132 
-146 YTYEEGAYHPGVLL
+146 
-160 IGDVT
+160 
-165 GDGVIDDTDRSVLV
+165 
-179 DAIDTEQSSE
+179 
-189 LTDLTGDQ
+189 
-197 KTDLADLEYFA
+197 
-208 KGYQAEGHT
+208 
-217 LACIEESVSADAIS
+217 
-231 PKPGEDTNVEGNLE
+231 
-245 DLLKGEGN
+245 
-253 VTLSTQG
+253 
-260 GTEISEEHPVSVE
+260 
-273 FDLSESADTQIDGI
+273 
-287 LIETNKENPIQK
+287 
-299 ATVDI
+299 
-304 TYVDA
+304 
-309 EGNEQTVTAPI
+309 
-320 ENGVEHLLRTSD
+320 
-332 VQVSMDE
+332 MDE

-629 MADWDDG
+629 IADWDDG

-959 GYVEKMEAVHKEVH
+959 GYVEKMEAVHKKVH

-1044 AAPDEKDRFPQRHL
+1044 TAPDEKDRFPQRHL

-1296 SLGSLGDVEAV
+1296 SLGDVEAV

-1335 DILGYEIT
+1335 DVLGYEIT
-1343 RTMISGGKVEKEVVG
+1343 RTMISGGQVEKEVVG

-1468 QFNRKQVISGLK
+1468 QFNRKQIISGLK

-1679 VNDAQTNEGQRLVS
+1679 VKDAQTNEGQRLVS

>member
-1 MKRVVSILLA
+1 M
-11 ATLMLTPGTVTYATE
+11 
-26 EKPVQMEYQAEG
+26 
-38 QDAVQAVNGTEQDP
+38 
-52 LKDIG
+52 
-57 VVQVSIAPGITLQKS
+57 
-72 VTFTVGLSGQESQ
+72 
-85 SIELAANQEIQ
+85 
-96 DTKGTVHFS
+96 
-105 QLPAGT
+105 
-111 YELTVAAPGF
+111 
-121 ATYTQ
+121 
-126 TIEVNS
+126 
-132 KSYAVNLMTGFVEG
+132 
-146 YTYEEGAYHPGVLL
+146 
-160 IGDVT
+160 
-165 GDGVIDDTDRSVLV
+165 
-179 DAIDTEQSSE
+179 
-189 LTDLTGDQ
+189 TDLTGDQ

-304 TYVDA
+304 TYIDA

-629 MADWDDG
+629 IADWDDG

-813 PILIHNT
+813 PILVHNT

-948 QRAEQYVEALK
+948 QRAEQYVEVLK
-959 GYVEKMEAVHKEVH
+959 GYVEKMEAVHKKVH

-1044 AAPDEKDRFPQRHL
+1044 TAPDEKDRFPQRHL

-1296 SLGSLGDVEAV
+1296 SLGDVEAV

-1335 DILGYEIT
+1335 DVLGYEIT
-1343 RTMISGGKVEKEVVG
+1343 RTMISGGQVEKEVVG

-1468 QFNRKQVISGLK
+1468 QFNRKQIISGLK

>member
-11 ATLMLTPGTVTYATE
+11 ATLMLTSGTVTYATE
-26 EKPVQMEYQAEG
+26 ENPVQMEYQTEG
-38 QDAVQAVNGTEQDP
+38 QDAVQAVNGTEQAP

-146 YTYEEGAYHPGVLL
+146 YTYEEGDYHPGVLL

-304 TYVDA
+304 TYIDA

-472 VTAVPKADK
+472 VTAVPK
-481 KPDAPENVKAVGK
+481 PENVKAVGK

-813 PILIHNT
+813 PILVHNT

-959 GYVEKMEAVHKEVH
+959 GYVEKMEAVHKKVH

-1044 AAPDEKDRFPQRHL
+1044 TAPDEKDRFPQRHL

-1296 SLGSLGDVEAV
+1296 SLGDVEAV

-1335 DILGYEIT
+1335 DVLGYEIT
-1343 RTMISGGKVEKEVVG
+1343 RTMISGGQVEKEVVG

-1468 QFNRKQVISGLK
+1468 QFNRKQIISGLK

-1583 QYGETEADKIPAGS
+1583 QYGETEADKIPAGA

>member
-11 ATLMLTPGTVTYATE
+11 ATLMLTSGTVTYATE
-26 EKPVQMEYQAEG
+26 ENPVQMEYQAEG
-38 QDAVQAVNGTEQDP
+38 QDAVQAVNGTEQTP

-146 YTYEEGAYHPGVLL
+146 YTYEEGDYHPGVLL

-304 TYVDA
+304 TYIDA

-512 LFYREKGQEEYT
+512 LFYREKSQEEYT
-524 KIENITT
+524 KIENIST

-948 QRAEQYVEALK
+948 QRAAQYVEALK
-959 GYVEKMEAVHKEVH
+959 SYVEKMETVHEEVHK
-973 ENSGN
+973 NSGN
-978 ESVEYEYS
+978 DAVEYEYN
-986 KENCILGATDILLDK
+986 KANCILGATDILLNT

-1044 AAPDEKDRFPQRHL
+1044 TAPDEKDRFPRRHL

-1072 AAGDHIGIG
+1072 AAGDHIGIE
-1081 WNETAGMMTGVPV
+1081 WNETAGMMGGVPV
-1094 QSDNGKYVSGRYFGW
+1094 QSENGKYVSGRYFGW

-1118 INQSAYAY
+1118 INQGAYAY

-1222 IALTLSGDRDQDFMR
+1222 VALTLSGDRDQDFMR

-1256 IPNDETRSYAGQFET
+1256 IPNEETRSYAGQFEA

-1281 DSRVYRLENS
+1281 DSRVYRLGNS
-1291 GSSLG
+1291 GS

-1320 NQVDFTLTSKTIPEE
+1320 NQVDFTLTSKTIPQE
-1335 DILGYEIT
+1335 DVLGYEIT
-1343 RTMISGGKVEKEVVG
+1343 RIMISGGQVEKEVVG

-1610 NVVLLYDQDGNI
+1610 NVVLLYDQNGNI
-1622 VGGTNTDGSLKAQ
+1622 VGGTNEDGSLKAQ

-1653 GTWIYWIDPQDSA
+1653 GTWIYWIDPQDIAELS
-1666 QLAGKQVRAELYR
+1666 GKQVRAELYR

>member
-1 MKRVVSILLA
+1 M
-11 ATLMLTPGTVTYATE
+11 
-26 EKPVQMEYQAEG
+26 
-38 QDAVQAVNGTEQDP
+38 
-52 LKDIG
+52 
-57 VVQVSIAPGITLQKS
+57 
-72 VTFTVGLSGQESQ
+72 
-85 SIELAANQEIQ
+85 
-96 DTKGTVHFS
+96 
-105 QLPAGT
+105 
-111 YELTVAAPGF
+111 
-121 ATYTQ
+121 
-126 TIEVNS
+126 
-132 KSYAVNLMTGFVEG
+132 
-146 YTYEEGAYHPGVLL
+146 
-160 IGDVT
+160 
-165 GDGVIDDTDRSVLV
+165 
-179 DAIDTEQSSE
+179 
-189 LTDLTGDQ
+189 
-197 KTDLADLEYFA
+197 
-208 KGYQAEGHT
+208 
-217 LACIEESVSADAIS
+217 
-231 PKPGEDTNVEGNLE
+231 
-245 DLLKGEGN
+245 
-253 VTLSTQG
+253 
-260 GTEISEEHPVSVE
+260 
-273 FDLSESADTQIDGI
+273 
-287 LIETNKENPIQK
+287 
-299 ATVDI
+299 DI
-304 TYVDA
+304 TYIDA

-629 MADWDDG
+629 IADWDDG

-916 NNANDRYSVRVNG
+916 NNANDCYSVRVNG

-959 GYVEKMEAVHKEVH
+959 GYVEKMEAVHKKVH

-1044 AAPDEKDRFPQRHL
+1044 TAPDEKDRFPQRHL

-1296 SLGSLGDVEAV
+1296 SLGDVEAV

-1335 DILGYEIT
+1335 DVLGYEIT
-1343 RTMISGGKVEKEVVG
+1343 RTMISGGQVEKEVVG

>member
-11 ATLMLTPGTVTYATE
+11 ATLMLTSGTVTYATE
-26 EKPVQMEYQAEG
+26 ENPVQMEYQTEG
-38 QDAVQAVNGTEQDP
+38 QDAVQAVNGTEQAP

-96 DTKGTVHFS
+96 GTKGTVHFS

-146 YTYEEGAYHPGVLL
+146 YTYEEGDYHPGVLL

-304 TYVDA
+304 TYIDA
-309 EGNEQTVTAPI
+309 EGNEQTVTAAI

-372 SKVEFVNGMENRI
+372 SKVEFVNEMENRI

-756 DELHTVLKGSVTE
+756 DELHTVLKGFVTE

-813 PILIHNT
+813 PILVHNT

-959 GYVEKMEAVHKEVH
+959 GYVEKMEAVHKKVH

-1044 AAPDEKDRFPQRHL
+1044 TAPDEKDRFPQRHL

-1296 SLGSLGDVEAV
+1296 SLGDVEAV

-1335 DILGYEIT
+1335 DVLGYEIT
-1343 RTMISGGKVEKEVVG
+1343 RTMISGGQVEKEVVG

-1468 QFNRKQVISGLK
+1468 QFNRKQIISGLK

-1493 IYVHG
+1493 IYVHR

>member
-11 ATLMLTPGTVTYATE
+11 ATLMLTSGTVTYATE
-26 EKPVQMEYQAEG
+26 ENPVQMEYQTEG
-38 QDAVQAVNGTEQDP
+38 QDAVQAVNGTEQAP

-146 YTYEEGAYHPGVLL
+146 YTYEEGDYHPGVLL

-304 TYVDA
+304 TYIDA

-569 DLEPAVMPKYK
+569 DLEPAVMPKYE
-580 QINTSEEGQVSSHIV
+580 QINTSEEGQVSSHIA

-813 PILIHNT
+813 PILVHNT

-959 GYVEKMEAVHKEVH
+959 GYVEKMEAVHKKVH

-1044 AAPDEKDRFPQRHL
+1044 TAPDEKDRFPQRHL

-1094 QSDNGKYVSGRYFGW
+1094 QSDNGKYVSGHYFGW

-1296 SLGSLGDVEAV
+1296 SLGDVEAV

-1320 NQVDFTLTSKTIPEE
+1320 NQVDFTFPEE
-1335 DILGYEIT
+1335 DVLGYEIT
-1343 RTMISGGKVEKEVVG
+1343 RTMISGGQVEKEVVG

-1468 QFNRKQVISGLK
+1468 QFNRKQIISGLK

>member
-1 MKRVVSILLA
+1 
-11 ATLMLTPGTVTYATE
+11 
-26 EKPVQMEYQAEG
+26 
-38 QDAVQAVNGTEQDP
+38 
-52 LKDIG
+52 
-57 VVQVSIAPGITLQKS
+57 
-72 VTFTVGLSGQESQ
+72 
-85 SIELAANQEIQ
+85 
-96 DTKGTVHFS
+96 
-105 QLPAGT
+105 
-111 YELTVAAPGF
+111 
-121 ATYTQ
+121 
-126 TIEVNS
+126 
-132 KSYAVNLMTGFVEG
+132 
-146 YTYEEGAYHPGVLL
+146 
-160 IGDVT
+160 
-165 GDGVIDDTDRSVLV
+165 
-179 DAIDTEQSSE
+179 
-189 LTDLTGDQ
+189 
-197 KTDLADLEYFA
+197 
-208 KGYQAEGHT
+208 
-217 LACIEESVSADAIS
+217 
-231 PKPGEDTNVEGNLE
+231 
-245 DLLKGEGN
+245 
-253 VTLSTQG
+253 
-260 GTEISEEHPVSVE
+260 
-273 FDLSESADTQIDGI
+273 
-287 LIETNKENPIQK
+287 
-299 ATVDI
+299 
-304 TYVDA
+304 
-309 EGNEQTVTAPI
+309 
-320 ENGVEHLLRTSD
+320 
-332 VQVSMDE
+332 MDE

-959 GYVEKMEAVHKEVH
+959 GYVEKMEDVHKEVH

-1296 SLGSLGDVEAV
+1296 SLGDVEAV

-1320 NQVDFTLTSKTIPEE
+1320 NQVDFTLTSKTIPQE
-1335 DILGYEIT
+1335 DVLGYEIT

-1456 TGIAGDEAEVLM
+1456 TGIAGDEAEVLI

>member
-1 MKRVVSILLA
+1 M
-11 ATLMLTPGTVTYATE
+11 
-26 EKPVQMEYQAEG
+26 
-38 QDAVQAVNGTEQDP
+38 
-52 LKDIG
+52 
-57 VVQVSIAPGITLQKS
+57 
-72 VTFTVGLSGQESQ
+72 
-85 SIELAANQEIQ
+85 
-96 DTKGTVHFS
+96 
-105 QLPAGT
+105 
-111 YELTVAAPGF
+111 
-121 ATYTQ
+121 
-126 TIEVNS
+126 
-132 KSYAVNLMTGFVEG
+132 
-146 YTYEEGAYHPGVLL
+146 
-160 IGDVT
+160 
-165 GDGVIDDTDRSVLV
+165 
-179 DAIDTEQSSE
+179 
-189 LTDLTGDQ
+189 TDLTGDQ

-304 TYVDA
+304 TYIDA

-916 NNANDRYSVRVNG
+916 NNANDCYSVRVNG

-959 GYVEKMEAVHKEVH
+959 GYVEKMEAVHKKVH

-1044 AAPDEKDRFPQRHL
+1044 TAPDEKDRFPQRHL

-1296 SLGSLGDVEAV
+1296 SLGDVEAV

-1335 DILGYEIT
+1335 DVLGYEIT
-1343 RTMISGGKVEKEVVG
+1343 RTMISGGQVEKEVVG

-1468 QFNRKQVISGLK
+1468 QFNRKQIISGLK

>member
-1 MKRVVSILLA
+1 M
-11 ATLMLTPGTVTYATE
+11 
-26 EKPVQMEYQAEG
+26 
-38 QDAVQAVNGTEQDP
+38 
-52 LKDIG
+52 
-57 VVQVSIAPGITLQKS
+57 
-72 VTFTVGLSGQESQ
+72 
-85 SIELAANQEIQ
+85 
-96 DTKGTVHFS
+96 
-105 QLPAGT
+105 
-111 YELTVAAPGF
+111 
-121 ATYTQ
+121 
-126 TIEVNS
+126 
-132 KSYAVNLMTGFVEG
+132 
-146 YTYEEGAYHPGVLL
+146 LL

-304 TYVDA
+304 TYIDA

-629 MADWDDG
+629 IADWDDG

-959 GYVEKMEAVHKEVH
+959 GYVEKMEAVHKKVH

-1044 AAPDEKDRFPQRHL
+1044 TAPDEKDRFPQRHL

-1296 SLGSLGDVEAV
+1296 SLGDVEAV

-1320 NQVDFTLTSKTIPEE
+1320 NQVDFTLTSKTILEE
-1335 DILGYEIT
+1335 DVLGYEIT
-1343 RTMISGGKVEKEVVG
+1343 RTMISGGQVEKEVVG

-1468 QFNRKQVISGLK
+1468 QFNRKQIISGLK

>member
-1 MKRVVSILLA
+1 
-11 ATLMLTPGTVTYATE
+11 
-26 EKPVQMEYQAEG
+26 
-38 QDAVQAVNGTEQDP
+38 
-52 LKDIG
+52 
-57 VVQVSIAPGITLQKS
+57 
-72 VTFTVGLSGQESQ
+72 
-85 SIELAANQEIQ
+85 
-96 DTKGTVHFS
+96 
-105 QLPAGT
+105 
-111 YELTVAAPGF
+111 
-121 ATYTQ
+121 
-126 TIEVNS
+126 
-132 KSYAVNLMTGFVEG
+132 
-146 YTYEEGAYHPGVLL
+146 
-160 IGDVT
+160 
-165 GDGVIDDTDRSVLV
+165 
-179 DAIDTEQSSE
+179 
-189 LTDLTGDQ
+189 
-197 KTDLADLEYFA
+197 
-208 KGYQAEGHT
+208 
-217 LACIEESVSADAIS
+217 
-231 PKPGEDTNVEGNLE
+231 
-245 DLLKGEGN
+245 
-253 VTLSTQG
+253 
-260 GTEISEEHPVSVE
+260 
-273 FDLSESADTQIDGI
+273 
-287 LIETNKENPIQK
+287 
-299 ATVDI
+299 
-304 TYVDA
+304 
-309 EGNEQTVTAPI
+309 
-320 ENGVEHLLRTSD
+320 
-332 VQVSMDE
+332 MDE

-813 PILIHNT
+813 PILVHNT

-959 GYVEKMEAVHKEVH
+959 GYVEKMEAVHKKVH

-1044 AAPDEKDRFPQRHL
+1044 TAPDEKDRFPQRHL

-1296 SLGSLGDVEAV
+1296 SLGDVEAV

-1335 DILGYEIT
+1335 DVLGYEIT
-1343 RTMISGGKVEKEVVG
+1343 RTMISGGQVEKEVVG

-1468 QFNRKQVISGLK
+1468 QFNRKQIISGLK

-1570 DGTSAIGRLASDY
+1570 DGTSAIGRLASDC

>member
-1 MKRVVSILLA
+1 M
-11 ATLMLTPGTVTYATE
+11 
-26 EKPVQMEYQAEG
+26 
-38 QDAVQAVNGTEQDP
+38 
-52 LKDIG
+52 
-57 VVQVSIAPGITLQKS
+57 
-72 VTFTVGLSGQESQ
+72 
-85 SIELAANQEIQ
+85 
-96 DTKGTVHFS
+96 
-105 QLPAGT
+105 
-111 YELTVAAPGF
+111 
-121 ATYTQ
+121 
-126 TIEVNS
+126 
-132 KSYAVNLMTGFVEG
+132 
-146 YTYEEGAYHPGVLL
+146 
-160 IGDVT
+160 
-165 GDGVIDDTDRSVLV
+165 
-179 DAIDTEQSSE
+179 
-189 LTDLTGDQ
+189 TDLTGDQ

-304 TYVDA
+304 TYIDA

-629 MADWDDG
+629 IADWDDG

-916 NNANDRYSVRVNG
+916 NNANDCYSVRVNG

-959 GYVEKMEAVHKEVH
+959 GYVEKMEAVHKKVH

-1044 AAPDEKDRFPQRHL
+1044 TAPDEKDRFPQRHL

-1296 SLGSLGDVEAV
+1296 SLGDVEAV

-1335 DILGYEIT
+1335 DVLGYEIT
-1343 RTMISGGKVEKEVVG
+1343 RTMISGGQVEKEVVG

-1622 VGGTNTDGSLKAQ
+1622 VGGTNMDGSLKAQ

>member
-1 MKRVVSILLA
+1 
-11 ATLMLTPGTVTYATE
+11 
-26 EKPVQMEYQAEG
+26 
-38 QDAVQAVNGTEQDP
+38 
-52 LKDIG
+52 
-57 VVQVSIAPGITLQKS
+57 
-72 VTFTVGLSGQESQ
+72 
-85 SIELAANQEIQ
+85 
-96 DTKGTVHFS
+96 
-105 QLPAGT
+105 
-111 YELTVAAPGF
+111 
-121 ATYTQ
+121 
-126 TIEVNS
+126 
-132 KSYAVNLMTGFVEG
+132 
-146 YTYEEGAYHPGVLL
+146 
-160 IGDVT
+160 
-165 GDGVIDDTDRSVLV
+165 
-179 DAIDTEQSSE
+179 
-189 LTDLTGDQ
+189 
-197 KTDLADLEYFA
+197 
-208 KGYQAEGHT
+208 
-217 LACIEESVSADAIS
+217 
-231 PKPGEDTNVEGNLE
+231 
-245 DLLKGEGN
+245 
-253 VTLSTQG
+253 
-260 GTEISEEHPVSVE
+260 
-273 FDLSESADTQIDGI
+273 
-287 LIETNKENPIQK
+287 
-299 ATVDI
+299 
-304 TYVDA
+304 
-309 EGNEQTVTAPI
+309 
-320 ENGVEHLLRTSD
+320 
-332 VQVSMDE
+332 MDE

-629 MADWDDG
+629 IADWDDG

-813 PILIHNT
+813 PILVHNT

-959 GYVEKMEAVHKEVH
+959 GYVEKMEAVHKKVH

-1044 AAPDEKDRFPQRHL
+1044 TAPDEKDRFPQRHL

-1296 SLGSLGDVEAV
+1296 SLGDVEAV

-1335 DILGYEIT
+1335 DVLGYEIT
-1343 RTMISGGKVEKEVVG
+1343 RTMISGGQVEKEVVG

-1468 QFNRKQVISGLK
+1468 QFNRKQIISGLK

-1486 TAIKDYS
+1486 TVIKDYS

>member
-1 MKRVVSILLA
+1 M
-11 ATLMLTPGTVTYATE
+11 
-26 EKPVQMEYQAEG
+26 
-38 QDAVQAVNGTEQDP
+38 
-52 LKDIG
+52 
-57 VVQVSIAPGITLQKS
+57 
-72 VTFTVGLSGQESQ
+72 
-85 SIELAANQEIQ
+85 
-96 DTKGTVHFS
+96 
-105 QLPAGT
+105 
-111 YELTVAAPGF
+111 
-121 ATYTQ
+121 
-126 TIEVNS
+126 
-132 KSYAVNLMTGFVEG
+132 
-146 YTYEEGAYHPGVLL
+146 
-160 IGDVT
+160 
-165 GDGVIDDTDRSVLV
+165 
-179 DAIDTEQSSE
+179 
-189 LTDLTGDQ
+189 TDLTGDQ

-304 TYVDA
+304 TYIDA

-629 MADWDDG
+629 IADWDDG

-784 ASGEYHPDKDRLE
+784 ASGEYHPDKDRLV

-916 NNANDRYSVRVNG
+916 NNANDCYSVRVNG

-959 GYVEKMEAVHKEVH
+959 GYVEKMEAVHKKVH

-1044 AAPDEKDRFPQRHL
+1044 TAPDEKDRFPQRHL

-1296 SLGSLGDVEAV
+1296 SLGDVEAV

-1335 DILGYEIT
+1335 DVLGYEIT
-1343 RTMISGGKVEKEVVG
+1343 RTMISGGQVEKEVVG